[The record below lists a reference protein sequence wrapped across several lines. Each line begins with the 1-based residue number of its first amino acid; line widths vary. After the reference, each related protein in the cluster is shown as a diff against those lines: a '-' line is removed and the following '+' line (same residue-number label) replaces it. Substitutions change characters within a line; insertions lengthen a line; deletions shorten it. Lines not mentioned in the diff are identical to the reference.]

1 MAVQAQCPS
10 NILFLNRNVQ
20 ESKNTNTLGNNN
32 NDYTLQSRGGGG
44 AGGFVTDQSHMVLN
58 NGVMG
63 INPRKRGRE
72 TLGTPSQISPFSI
85 QNQPSSQNHIID
97 LSQIH
102 TSPPHNVVS
111 TGLRL
116 AFGNQQQQQLHHQ
129 QQQQHQHQQS
139 MSTTQSSVL
148 FSLLSEELAAQIRQQ
163 RDDIDNFLQVQGEQ
177 LRRTL
182 AEKRQRHYRA
192 LLGAAEESLARQM
205 REKEVEVEKALR
217 RHAELE
223 ARASQLGAET
233 QLWQARAKAQEAA
246 AISLQAQLQ
255 QAMMK
260 NCNAPPPLGCSV
272 EETGC
277 EAAAAAEDAE
287 SAYIDPDRVV
297 VTESTGNGPICKAC
311 RKRVASV
318 VLLPCRHLCLCS
330 ACDAMAPPHSCPL
343 CSSFRSS
350 SVEVFLS

>member
-20 ESKNTNTLGNNN
+20 DGKNNINTTNNTLGN
-32 NDYTLQSRGGGG
+32 DYPLQPRGGGG
-44 AGGFVTDQSHMVLN
+44 ASGFITDQSHMLLN
-58 NGVMG
+58 NGVG
-63 INPRKRGRE
+63 GLNPRKRGRDAS
-72 TLGTPSQISPFSI
+72 GGSVSQINPFSL
-85 QNQPSSQNHIID
+85 QNHHSSQIID

-102 TSPPHNVVS
+102 SSPPNVVS

-116 AFGNQQQQQLHHQ
+116 AFGNQQLQ
-129 QQQQHQHQQS
+129 QQQQQQQS
-139 MSTTQSSVL
+139 MSTQSSVL

-163 RDDIDNFLQVQGEQ
+163 RDDIDHFLQAQGDQ
-177 LRRTL
+177 LRRAL

-192 LLGAAEESLARQM
+192 LLGAAEESLARRM
-205 REKEVEVEKALR
+205 REKEVEVEKAVR

-260 NCNAPPPLGCSV
+260 SCCNAAPPPPGCSV

-277 EAAAAAEDAE
+277 EGQGAAAAVAEDAE

-297 VTESTGNGPICKAC
+297 VTGSAGNIGPICKAC
-311 RKRVASV
+311 KKRVASV
-318 VLLPCRHLCLCS
+318 VLLPCRHLCLCT
-330 ACDAMAPPHSCPL
+330 ACDAMAQSCPL
-343 CSSFRSS
+343 CSTFRSS